1 MVELFLMA
9 AQNPSTYLYLLL
21 VGALL
26 FKNKIANHFMA
37 AWMVR
42 LERVEEV
49 QKQREDHYKK
59 IPLMEMQMEYMKDAQ
74 SKSDEKYEVL
84 DKKIDDL
91 TNAVTE
97 LTALVKQDLA
107 SKNKE

>member
-1 MVELFLMA
+1 MGLWMIKVDH
-9 AQNPSTYLYLLL
+9 
-21 VGALL
+21 
-26 FKNKIANHFMA
+26 IADI
-37 AWMVR
+37 
-42 LERVEEV
+42 
-49 QKQREDHYKK
+49 QKQREGHYKK

-74 SKSDEKYEVL
+74 SKSDEKYDVL

-107 SKNKE
+107 NKNKE